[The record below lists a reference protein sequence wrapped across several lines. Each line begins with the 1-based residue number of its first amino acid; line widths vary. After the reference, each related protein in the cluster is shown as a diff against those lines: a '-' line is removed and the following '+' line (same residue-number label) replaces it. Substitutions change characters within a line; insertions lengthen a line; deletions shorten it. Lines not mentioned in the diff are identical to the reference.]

1 MAYHLRIQQRVNF
14 CGNLGFKLAIKCMSF
29 LESGKC
35 DASQIY
41 PVEQSIIQAWER
53 QYDVNLTNPHL
64 DILDTWSSDGGSIS
78 SSSSCCSDVFCMD
91 PDNPN
96 PSSTTLCE
104 PLEETHFN
112 YSKDASRFLNIQKH
126 PLHYLKC
133 AGVYTDKEV
142 IAQAIDRWKSYKNLC
157 YQALYVLRQQLVD
170 AYIPYAIEESKTNS
184 SKQISGEASTTS
196 TLPTRN
202 QRRQRAAQKMLHHSV
217 KTANQRHLACVS
229 KFAIVSNRISKWCK
243 PTASQ
248 QCRFRDPTTTT
259 WEKRCTNLC
268 VPLLPVCSHHL
279 VQMRPAPDY
288 VKISSNEL
296 TYNECSLDVF
306 AKSEKS
312 VIEPNVNVHSAVDVK
327 LTSSIPIISTN
338 LDHNSSCSEVST
350 LILNK
355 PIKLGDH
362 IKSLHSRLNR
372 SGKGHFD
379 QSVAGNP
386 NLPTLQ
392 ISPQYLFR
400 RCGGGPSRNCP
411 EPVIAWNPFIRCMHH
426 STITSVS
433 TNATPHKD
441 VQAVAK
447 CVQ

>member
-1 MAYHLRIQQRVNF
+1 
-14 CGNLGFKLAIKCMSF
+14 
-29 LESGKC
+29 
-35 DASQIY
+35 
-41 PVEQSIIQAWER
+41 
-53 QYDVNLTNPHL
+53 
-64 DILDTWSSDGGSIS
+64 
-78 SSSSCCSDVFCMD
+78 
-91 PDNPN
+91 
-96 PSSTTLCE
+96 
-104 PLEETHFN
+104 
-112 YSKDASRFLNIQKH
+112 
-126 PLHYLKC
+126 
-133 AGVYTDKEV
+133 
-142 IAQAIDRWKSYKNLC
+142 
-157 YQALYVLRQQLVD
+157 
-170 AYIPYAIEESKTNS
+170 
-184 SKQISGEASTTS
+184 
-196 TLPTRN
+196 
-202 QRRQRAAQKMLHHSV
+202 MLHHSV

-441 VQAVAK
+441 VQAAAK